1 MENFDL
7 ALHVGNDVI
16 DSVSCVRDLCVILDS
31 ELSMK
36 KHISKVASVC
46 YYHLRR
52 LKTVRRVLGEK
63 TTTSLVTTYCN
74 SILAGLPKSSIS
86 PLQRVQNSAA
96 RLIRGLGPHD
106 HVTPSLRDLHWLPL
120 EQRITF
126 KLCSLMHLVNTGHSP
141 QYLHDLVVSTSDISS
156 RSRLRSSSSRRYE
169 IPATRLK
176 TGERCFSFAGPTA
189 WNSLPASLQDIRG
202 HHTFKRSLKTVLFN
216 RAYTN
221 LF

>member
-1 MENFDL
+1 MSGMMSSIPSL
-7 ALHVGNDVI
+7 
-16 DSVSCVRDLCVILDS
+16 RDLGVILDR

-63 TTTSLVTTYCN
+63 TTTSLVTAFVSSRLDYCN

-96 RLIRGLGPHD
+96 RLIRGLGPRD

-176 TGERCFSFAGPTA
+176 TGERCFSFAGPAA
-189 WNSLPASLQDIRG
+189 WNSLPASLQDIRD
-202 HHTFKRSLKTVLFN
+202 HHTFKSSLKTVLFN